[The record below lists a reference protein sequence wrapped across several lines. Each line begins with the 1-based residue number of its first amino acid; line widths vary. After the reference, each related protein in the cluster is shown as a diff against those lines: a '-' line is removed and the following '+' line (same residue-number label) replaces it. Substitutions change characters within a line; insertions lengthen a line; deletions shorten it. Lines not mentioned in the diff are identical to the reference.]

1 MDGNCLFICKIDFS
15 LLNVNKLKMCGRIIH
30 PKHDPLD
37 DLMKDLFLSI
47 KVIIITAI
55 FTIISINLGIFIY
68 NLFTSLMYSIY
79 ETIKVTYALLC
90 YH

>member
-30 PKHDPLD
+30 PKHNPLD

-47 KVIIITAI
+47 KINIITAI
-55 FTIISINLGIFIY
+55 LTIISINLGIFLY
-68 NLFTSLMYSIY
+68 NLSSSLMYSIY
-79 ETIKVTYALLC
+79 ETIKVTYTILS

>member
-30 PKHDPLD
+30 PKHNPLD

-47 KVIIITAI
+47 KIIIITAI

-68 NLFTSLMYSIY
+68 NLSTSLMYSIY